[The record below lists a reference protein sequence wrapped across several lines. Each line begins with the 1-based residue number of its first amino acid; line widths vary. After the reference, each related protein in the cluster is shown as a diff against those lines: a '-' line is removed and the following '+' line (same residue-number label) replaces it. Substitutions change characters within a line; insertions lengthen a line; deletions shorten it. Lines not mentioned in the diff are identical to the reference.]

1 MVKQESCSVNTSENS
16 NNEEEEIMVPYDRV
30 LYIAW
35 DKDVGLKLQELRNVK
50 GFSQPELA
58 KLTNG
63 VVSLDTIKSLESGR
77 ADAVSREK
85 LDALL
90 ENLGRDVRS
99 LFPSVMVR
107 TLARRR

>member
-1 MVKQESCSVNTSENS
+1 MIDEKSCSVNTP
-16 NNEEEEIMVPYDRV
+16 NNLNIDKEEIMVPYDRV

-35 DKDVGLKLQELRNVK
+35 DRDIGIRLQEIRKLE
-50 GFSQPELA
+50 GLSQPELS

-63 VVSLDTIKSLESGR
+63 LVSLDTIKSLESGR

-99 LFPSVMVR
+99 LFPSVTVR
-107 TLARRR
+107 SFAHRR